1 MRILL
6 PSQLIIRKPGSDGG
20 HGGKSVTPSILRLW
34 RILANH
40 TGSAGHGGDGGDG
53 GDGGT
58 IEIVV
63 HEDQTHLLM
72 AVKWDISGGKGGRP
86 VVEINMQVSDHYT
99 VHPDAS
105 FLLVTNSETVGE
117 RAQSIRRFVNNSLG
131 MEIDTWNISLYAG
144 LYQKD
149 QDSGAV
155 NINVLSRYHGK
166 TIIFLGNE
174 FSFFG
179 QGRKNI
185 FDVCDPKDIAVAA
198 ANDTNLLF
206 LDTPDFK
213 PHEKL
218 LSKITFWPSQSISG
232 TRVNISQSHQFHSVP
247 DFVTAIT
254 QQKQYFNLSQR
265 RDTIT
270 LPKKWHQ
277 PVSLRPETVAKMV
290 AKQLRRSL
298 PTERFLITFHASSP
312 PDIIVTTGTPH
323 HNSMAAVERRSP
335 SKQIADTSASDG
347 LPPIEA
353 YMIVEALALHHKVDL
368 LWDTMA
374 GSVNVGA
381 LNSEFAI
388 QALTIS
394 LIQTTHREI
403 ELLLHK
409 APWLDNLLPSNPSKH
424 SFGELKTLFASHLP
438 ALHAILFHLPA
449 SEPAVVVNE
458 NVQSVLI
465 FALSATRSQS
475 KRQIAARVLMPTH
488 NRRRRVDAFL
498 RTVIT
503 MFLRKKGYTEIEL
516 SDLFSIV
523 GQVHM
528 MAKRNTKAA
537 VLRLIADLTKQSEY
551 AVLKGKQ
558 YANDLVRGSTYLA
571 PGDWD
576 NRAATAE
583 EQSKKVIEEA
593 KEARNMLDRML
604 VS

>member
-1 MRILL
+1 
-6 PSQLIIRKPGSDGG
+6 
-20 HGGKSVTPSILRLW
+20 
-34 RILANH
+34 
-40 TGSAGHGGDGGDG
+40 
-53 GDGGT
+53 
-58 IEIVV
+58 
-63 HEDQTHLLM
+63 
-72 AVKWDISGGKGGRP
+72 
-86 VVEINMQVSDHYT
+86 
-99 VHPDAS
+99 
-105 FLLVTNSETVGE
+105 
-117 RAQSIRRFVNNSLG
+117 
-131 MEIDTWNISLYAG
+131 
-144 LYQKD
+144 
-149 QDSGAV
+149 
-155 NINVLSRYHGK
+155 
-166 TIIFLGNE
+166 
-174 FSFFG
+174 
-179 QGRKNI
+179 
-185 FDVCDPKDIAVAA
+185 
-198 ANDTNLLF
+198 
-206 LDTPDFK
+206 
-213 PHEKL
+213 
-218 LSKITFWPSQSISG
+218 
-232 TRVNISQSHQFHSVP
+232 
-247 DFVTAIT
+247 
-254 QQKQYFNLSQR
+254 
-265 RDTIT
+265 
-270 LPKKWHQ
+270 
-277 PVSLRPETVAKMV
+277 MV

-394 LIQTTHREI
+394 LIQTAHREI

-551 AVLKGKQ
+551 AVLKGK
-558 YANDLVRGSTYLA
+558 
-571 PGDWD
+571 
-576 NRAATAE
+576 
-583 EQSKKVIEEA
+583 
-593 KEARNMLDRML
+593 
-604 VS
+604 